1 VGRRSVWSSPIRW
14 LAIAVENHD
23 EAALGLGGRDH
34 QRPALPGGSTRRSR
48 SQARLRCGRFL
59 RGRFPASTI
68 RLPTTRFRGT
78 NASTRHFAR
87 LREEEIMRPV
97 RPGLAAAL
105 VAAAL
110 SAALFGADAA
120 RAADPV
126 KIRLSYVVPIANW
139 ASMLVEK
146 KDLAKHLG
154 KSYQLEITRFAG
166 TPPMITALAAGE
178 LEIADLTYPTL
189 PIAIEN
195 AGMDDLRVI
204 ADEFQD
210 GNAGFYSN
218 EFMVLA
224 DGPIRRIEDLKGK
237 AVATNAA
244 GSAVDIAMR
253 AMLRKHGLENRR
265 DYTIV
270 EAPFPTMRAMLAEK
284 KVDLVPAV
292 LPFSLDPQ
300 LRKVGRTLF
309 DTKDAVGVSQFSMW
323 IARKSFIDKNRAA
336 LTDMMEDSL
345 RIVRWY
351 LEPSNHKEAM
361 EICARIT
368 KQPAER
374 FDWVFTNKDNYRD
387 ANMIPDLAA
396 LQRNVDLTRD
406 LGFIKAS
413 FDVNKFA
420 DLSVVQDAA
429 KRLK

>member
-1 VGRRSVWSSPIRW
+1 MRLARTGLTAAFALALWSGA
-14 LAIAVENHD
+14 LLGTGTAQAA
-23 EAALGLGGRDH
+23 EA
-34 QRPALPGGSTRRSR
+34 
-48 SQARLRCGRFL
+48 
-59 RGRFPASTI
+59 
-68 RLPTTRFRGT
+68 
-78 NASTRHFAR
+78 
-87 LREEEIMRPV
+87 
-97 RPGLAAAL
+97 
-105 VAAAL
+105 
-110 SAALFGADAA
+110 
-120 RAADPV
+120 V

-146 KDLAKHLG
+146 KDLARNLG

-189 PIAIEN
+189 PIAIQN

-210 GNAGFYSN
+210 GNVGFYSN

-224 DGPIRRIEDLKGK
+224 DGPIKKIEDLKGK

-253 AMLRKHGLENRR
+253 AMLRKHGLEDKR

-284 KVDLVPAV
+284 KVELVPAV
-292 LPFSLDPQ
+292 LPFSANSE

-323 IARKSFIDKNRAA
+323 VARKSFIEKNRAA

-351 LEPSNHKEAM
+351 LDPANHKEAM

-368 KQPAER
+368 RQPAER
-374 FDWVFTNKDNYRD
+374 FGWVFTGKDNYRD
-387 ANMIPDLAA
+387 PNMMPDLAA

-413 FDVNKFA
+413 FDVSKFA
-420 DLSVVQDAA
+420 DLSIVQDAA

>member
-1 VGRRSVWSSPIRW
+1 MR
-14 LAIAVENHD
+14 LA
-23 EAALGLGGRDH
+23 R
-34 QRPALPGGSTRRSR
+34 T
-48 SQARLRCGRFL
+48 
-59 RGRFPASTI
+59 
-68 RLPTTRFRGT
+68 
-78 NASTRHFAR
+78 
-87 LREEEIMRPV
+87 
-97 RPGLAAAL
+97 GLAAGFAL
-105 VAAAL
+105 ALLSGALLGAGVAQAAE
-110 SAALFGADAA
+110 A
-120 RAADPV
+120 V

-146 KDLAKHLG
+146 KELARNLG

-189 PIAIEN
+189 PIAIQN

-224 DGPIRRIEDLKGK
+224 DGPIKRIEDLKGK
-237 AVATNAA
+237 PVATNTT

-253 AMLRKHGLENRR
+253 AMLRKHGLEDKR
-265 DYTIV
+265 DYNIV

-292 LPFSLDPQ
+292 LPFSVNPE

-309 DTKDAVGVSQFSMW
+309 DTKDAIGVSQFSMW
-323 IARKSFIDKNRAA
+323 VARKGFIEKNRAA
-336 LTDMMEDSL
+336 LTDMLEDSL

-351 LEPSNHKEAM
+351 LDPANHKEAM

-368 KQPAER
+368 KQPAEG

-387 ANMIPDLAA
+387 ANMMPDLAA

-413 FDVNKFA
+413 FDVTKFA
-420 DLSVVQDAA
+420 DLSIVQEAA

>member
-1 VGRRSVWSSPIRW
+1 MR
-14 LAIAVENHD
+14 LAK
-23 EAALGLGGRDH
+23 
-34 QRPALPGGSTRRSR
+34 T
-48 SQARLRCGRFL
+48 
-59 RGRFPASTI
+59 
-68 RLPTTRFRGT
+68 
-78 NASTRHFAR
+78 
-87 LREEEIMRPV
+87 
-97 RPGLAAAL
+97 GLAAAFAL
-105 VAAAL
+105 GLLCGASHGVAQAAE
-110 SAALFGADAA
+110 A
-120 RAADPV
+120 V

-146 KDLAKHLG
+146 KDLARNLG

-189 PIAIEN
+189 PIAIQN

-224 DGPIRRIEDLKGK
+224 DGPIKKIEDLKGRP
-237 AVATNAA
+237 VATNAA

-253 AMLRKHGLENRR
+253 AMLRRHGLEDKR

-292 LPFSLDPQ
+292 LPFSLDPE

-323 IARKSFIDKNRAA
+323 VARKSFIDKNRAA

-351 LEPSNHKEAM
+351 LDPANHKEAM

-368 KQPAER
+368 RQPAER
-374 FDWVFTNKDNYRD
+374 FGWVFTSKDNYRD
-387 ANMIPDLAA
+387 PNMMPDLTA

-413 FDVNKFA
+413 FDVSKFA
-420 DLSVVQDAA
+420 DLSIVQDAA